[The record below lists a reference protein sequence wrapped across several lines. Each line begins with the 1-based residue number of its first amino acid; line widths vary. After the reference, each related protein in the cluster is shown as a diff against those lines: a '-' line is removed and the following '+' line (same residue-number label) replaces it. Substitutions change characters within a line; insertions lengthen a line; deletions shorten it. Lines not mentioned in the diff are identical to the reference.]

1 MKFSPVDYTVWP
13 RKEQFYYF
21 SKMAPTSY
29 SLTVDMDVTDLTAAL
44 KKTGKK
50 FFPAYLWLVTKCLNK
65 QPEFK
70 TAYKDGIL
78 GFYDTLTPLYASF
91 HEDDKTF
98 L

>member
-1 MKFSPVDYTVWP
+1 MAEKRTVLLFFQNGSDKLFSYGGYGRDRFDSRVEKD
-13 RKEQFYYF
+13 RKKVLSGIF
-21 SKMAPTSY
+21 
-29 SLTVDMDVTDLTAAL
+29 
-44 KKTGKK
+44 
-50 FFPAYLWLVTKCLNK
+50 WLVIKCLNK